1 MNTVSRER
9 SNTHAKGIFPKMI
22 IYNNG
27 IPPYNSTKENDTEQI
42 LT

>member
-9 SNTHAKGIFPKMI
+9 SNTHEKGIFPKMI
-22 IYNNG
+22 IYNG

>member
-9 SNTHAKGIFPKMI
+9 SNTHAKGVFPKMI

-27 IPPYNSTKENDTEQI
+27 IPPYTTKENDTEQI